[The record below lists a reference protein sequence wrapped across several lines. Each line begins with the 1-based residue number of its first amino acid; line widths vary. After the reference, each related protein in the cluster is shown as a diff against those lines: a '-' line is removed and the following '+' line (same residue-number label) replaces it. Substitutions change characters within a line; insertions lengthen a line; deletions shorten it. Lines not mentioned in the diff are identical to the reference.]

1 MLHRDD
7 VRDEGAAYVNIPRVL
22 NDPKAMARLHGVLAL
37 VWLVLAI
44 LTTVWGVIS
53 QESPYLIAWLIF
65 MSGYANAASHWGA
78 RQGAA
83 PSAKEGA

>member
-1 MLHRDD
+1 
-7 VRDEGAAYVNIPRVL
+7 VRILD
-22 NDPKAMARLHGVLAL
+22 DPKVMARVHGVLAL
-37 VWLVLAI
+37 VWLILAI
-44 LTTVWGVIS
+44 LTTVWGVID
-53 QESPYLIAWLIF
+53 QDNRLLIAWLIF